1 MIIQGGINMEYTHC
15 PYCGNEISRE
25 ARFCTACGNQIQ
37 RQRVENRNGFDAK
50 ALIVIILTVLSVALY
65 LSQEL
70 NFALQIVAIAIL
82 LVVLWIKPN
91 NSKLRLVL
99 FIIDL
104 LLVVL
109 FALATIAVLLY
120 FGQNR
125 IR

>member
-1 MIIQGGINMEYTHC
+1 MEYTHC
-15 PYCGNEISRE
+15 PYCGNEISGE
-25 ARFCTACGNQIQ
+25 ARFCIACGNQIQ

-65 LSQEL
+65 LARDHY
-70 NFALQIVAIAIL
+70 FALQIVAIAIL
-82 LVVLWIKPN
+82 LVALWIKPN

-104 LLVVL
+104 LLVVF